1 MILMEFPFNQRSFW
15 FEKSKFHLIFKKE
28 FLKMR
33 IFFIKKIIFQN
44 FFIKIKNLWIYSS
57 SWSLLKKLPK
67 SHNSFDSL

>member
-1 MILMEFPFNQRSFW
+1 MEIANLGSVKIHYYFFF
-15 FEKSKFHLIFKKE
+15 
-28 FLKMR
+28 
-33 IFFIKKIIFQN
+33 FFICYKKIIFQN

>member
-33 IFFIKKIIFQN
+33 ILMTFLFEFG
-44 FFIKIKNLWIYSS
+44 F
-57 SWSLLKKLPK
+57 
-67 SHNSFDSL
+67 

>member
-33 IFFIKKIIFQN
+33 IFYFILTN
-44 FFIKIKNLWIYSS
+44 NG
-57 SWSLLKKLPK
+57 
-67 SHNSFDSL
+67 